1 MKIAVIFYTY
11 KILPNGK
18 HPLVLRIAHKKERA
32 LVWLGISCSKEL
44 WDDKENAP
52 KRHHPNK
59 ELFENIINQTTNTYR
74 TKLLE
79 LVN

>member
-1 MKIAVIFYTY
+1 
-11 KILPNGK
+11 
-18 HPLVLRIAHKKERA
+18 
-32 LVWLGISCSKEL
+32 VWLGISCSKEL

-59 ELFENIINQTTNTYR
+59 KLFENIINQTTNTYR

-79 LVN
+79 LVNQQKVVTPQTLIQALQADTKKEEASRSSLFLI